1 MDKGREFIPMSKVI
15 DTESVSVTNDVR
27 ESSIGKNLQI
37 KKGIH
42 RGLIYDM
49 CYSVCVCTIYMHE
62 TWLYCGRPQAG
73 TAPLLCAACDFL
85 GREAGPPYL
94 TVLVL
99 A

>member
-37 KKGIH
+37 KNGIH

-62 TWLYCGRPQAG
+62 NMALLWAAPSRYG
-73 TAPLLCAACDFL
+73 TSITCSL
-85 GREAGPPYL
+85 
-94 TVLVL
+94 
-99 A
+99 